1 MTIIDF
7 AFFVGLCA
15 DDQFNATNQ
24 TWFEW
29 IRTSQKKQINEN
41 VSIRT
46 LCNVSV

>member
-7 AFFVGLCA
+7 PFFVGLCA

-29 IRTSQKKQINEN
+29 IYVFRKKGINEN
-41 VSIRT
+41 VSIWT